1 MLDGMLVPVLGTVR
15 LWIAGVLIVCAVF
28 LFIAMGQGYHF
39 GGGFKY
45 LEIAIRFGVFVT
57 AVMLVETLLVAKR
70 LWPQRARSR
79 EFSRQ
84 QEVELL
90 CMYLVTIWV
99 LWGLYVLKMF
109 S

>member
-1 MLDGMLVPVLGTVR
+1 MLDGMLVPILGRVR
-15 LWIAGVLIVCAVF
+15 LWIAGVLIGCAVF

-39 GGGFKY
+39 GWGFEY
-45 LEIAIRFGVFVT
+45 LDLAIDFGIYVT
-57 AVMLVETLLVAKR
+57 VVMLVETLLIARR
-70 LWPQRARSR
+70 LWPQKARSG
-79 EFSRQ
+79 EVARQ

-90 CMYLVTIWV
+90 CMYLIAIWV